1 MNVSCF
7 AASHLSSLM
16 IALGRH
22 SMLRT
27 RCGAPCAVRW
37 RKGSGGALR
46 PKIRGAAWRVPVLP
60 REMCRRPLSAR
71 SSGSLSLGS
80 GGPIRHPYLFQRRQ
94 RETANMMMGSVIG
107 SGWASASSHVTRTAH
122 LHLGIN
128 REPNY
133 GYSFQGNVGPNE
145 HYDPFF
151 QGTNSIQPVGP
162 EVPDIDFLGEPIF
175 SYRASAGSLF
185 GPLAG
190 AAPVEQSMNL
200 PSPPVHAMVHAASN
214 LYSSSGLLPAEQ
226 VAFQAEGSGMVNIQ
240 LPNVGEVV
248 VALSVDVQP
257 GDVIDGP
264 EYIMSDGEE
273 SIEVLSG

>member
-1 MNVSCF
+1 MRCPVCRALEEGVWRSF
-7 AASHLSSLM
+7 ATKDPRSSM
-16 IALGRH
+16 AGARVAQGDVQEAPV
-22 SMLRT
+22 RT
-27 RCGAPCAVRW
+27 QPQ
-37 RKGSGGALR
+37 SGIYRYLDQG
-46 PKIRGAAWRVPVLP
+46 W
-60 REMCRRPLSAR
+60 